1 MFANKKTIHTYEYR
15 KLIDKLIIARKKAHL
30 TQKDVAEN
38 LHCSQSYISKI
49 ENYQIKIDP
58 IKLKQF
64 SEIYQVDINDLF
76 K

>member
-1 MFANKKTIHTYEYR
+1 MLANKKTIHTSEYR
-15 KLIDKLIIARKKAHL
+15 KLIDKLIIARKKANL

>member
-1 MFANKKTIHTYEYR
+1 MLANKKTIHTSEYR
-15 KLIDKLIIARKKAHL
+15 KLIDKLIIARKKANL

-58 IKLKQF
+58 IKLQQF
-64 SEIYQVDINDLF
+64 SKIYQVDISDLF
-76 K
+76 N